1 MKILPALM
9 VGLIV
14 GTVSVP
20 NAAFAQSYGRFGQQ
34 YERNDNWWG
43 RWSNARDDR
52 RGLEGTWYLVGERDR
67 AAQIVQTRQG
77 LHAINE
83 YGEASRLTVSS
94 NGDVRALDWDGGLHG
109 DVRRD
114 RIDWANGTTWIR
126 RAGYSYR

>member
-1 MKILPALM
+1 MKILPALI

-20 NAAFAQSYGRFGQQ
+20 NSVFAQSYGRFGQQ

-43 RWSNARDDR
+43 RLSNTRDDR
-52 RGLEGTWYLVGERDR
+52 RGLEGTWYLVGQDDR

-83 YGEASRLTVSS
+83 YGQASRLTVSR
-94 NGDVRALDWDGGLHG
+94 NGDVRALDWEGGLHG